1 MSSDNEQPIEEKPE
15 ETAETPLVEGQEI
28 KESAMGQDFAYKP
41 FQTDFVNKRVILRPS
56 VVGAKLDL
64 DLNYSRGSGGS
75 VFFRRIDTTNADATP
90 SVKNATLVE
99 LTGTTAI
106 TDFDDGVI
114 GQIIFIKA
122 NGSIT
127 ITHGTPIQLRDNA
140 NYAMTDGDTLTLCM
154 FDDQVW
160 HEIGRGSNT
169 ATVDHGGL
177 TGLADDDHSQYHN
190 DTRGDIRYYTQAQV
204 DALIAAISIPTIQF
218 YARLGDGQRIINV
231 SGEDEAPVVW
241 TELDISGIVGANRAW
256 VMLECWSNGAHIL
269 YFREGTVSND
279 IGALGTSK
287 IQVAAGERAYA
298 FVQTDSAGKI
308 DWKADAPNANDVTVH
323 ITGYLK
329 S

>member
-1 MSSDNEQPIEEKPE
+1 MPSNEEEPK
-15 ETAETPLVEGQEI
+15 L
-28 KESAMGQDFAYKP
+28 KESVLGQDFENNP
-41 FQTDFVNKRVILRPS
+41 FGVDFSNKKIVIKPS
-56 VVGAKLDL
+56 VVGAKLDF
-64 DLNYSRGSGGS
+64 DLNYSSGAGGS
-75 VFFRRIDTTNADATP
+75 VIQRHIVFTSTDATP
-90 SVKNATLVE
+90 SVKNSNFCETA
-99 LTGTTAI
+99 GTTAI

-114 GQIIFIKA
+114 GQVIYIKA
-122 NGSIT
+122 NDSIT
-127 ITHGTPIQLRDNA
+127 ITHGTPIQLIDDA
-140 NYAMTDGDTLTLCM
+140 NYAMANGDTLVLCM